1 MQQTGDRST
10 LPRFKDE
17 CKHDL
22 KTANTDINYWEGLA
36 LELAHYWK
44 CSVKSAEELWRQW
57 REENCQQRKVR
68 WV

>member
-36 LELAHYWK
+36 LERGSWRIIGNAL
-44 CSVKSAEELWRQW
+44 SRVLKSFGDSGE
-57 REENCQQRKVR
+57 RKTVNKEK
-68 WV
+68 